1 MRASSVT
8 FKEKDQPWHED
19 NHGIPV
25 TYSPQFSGQR
35 NIRPDAAGIHEGFHT
50 MKNGEPEKR
59 GVPKDAPQFSFKRVQ
74 LELDADT
81 HFHRS
86 WGRSLLREQPELCRR
101 ACNGEGGIQ
110 QLVVVQNVIDTEG
123 SLSAESFADSYIFL

>member
-1 MRASSVT
+1 MERRIGRDPWSWLPAAQPCHAAKSTFPLLSVGLSQR
-8 FKEKDQPWHED
+8 EKL
-19 NHGIPV
+19 
-25 TYSPQFSGQR
+25 
-35 NIRPDAAGIHEGFHT
+35 
-50 MKNGEPEKR
+50 KNGAPEKR
-59 GVPKDAPQFSFKRVQ
+59 GVPNDAPQFSFKRVQ

-110 QLVVVQNVIDTEG
+110 Q
-123 SLSAESFADSYIFL
+123 

>member
-1 MRASSVT
+1 MNNRRAWNAGLGEIRGVGCPLHNLAT
-8 FKEKDQPWHED
+8 PQ
-19 NHGIPV
+19 
-25 TYSPQFSGQR
+25 SPRFRCYRS
-35 NIRPDAAGIHEGFHT
+35 GFHSV
-50 MKNGEPEKR
+50 KNGAPEKR